1 MVMSLSLL
9 LIESSIIHTALR
21 WEGKLS
27 NEINAEYSDFSLE
40 KWLKHMAENG
50 SILLIID
57 TEL

>member
-21 WEGKLS
+21 LEGKLS